1 MPTQEDIALVRA
13 SFANVVPIKDKA
25 ADLFYAR
32 LFEIAPQVRAL
43 FPSDLAEQKSK
54 LVAMMAAAVAG
65 IDDLPALVPVV
76 KALGARHVGYGATPA
91 HFEPVGQALLWTL
104 RTGLADAFTP
114 EVEAAWTKVYGVLAA
129 TMQAGAAEAAFEY
142 DKPSTLLAQFHDP
155 KIDEVSHSLDD
166 RLAALLGGAA
176 R

>member
-13 SFANVVPIKDKA
+13 SFAKVVPIKDKA

-54 LVAMMAAAVAG
+54 LMAMMAAAVAG
-65 IDDLPALVPVV
+65 LDDLPALV

-129 TMQAGAAEAAFEY
+129 TMQAGAAEAA
-142 DKPSTLLAQFHDP
+142 
-155 KIDEVSHSLDD
+155 VV
-166 RLAALLGGAA
+166 RAAE
-176 R
+176 

>member
-13 SFANVVPIKDKA
+13 SFAKVVPIKDKA

-43 FPSDLAEQKSK
+43 FPSDLAEQRSK
-54 LVAMMAAAVAG
+54 LMAMMAAAVAG
-65 IDDLPALVPVV
+65 LDDLPALVPVV
-76 KALGARHVGYGATPA
+76 KALGARHFGYGATPA

-129 TMQAGAAEAAFEY
+129 TMQAGAAEAA
-142 DKPSTLLAQFHDP
+142 
-155 KIDEVSHSLDD
+155 VV
-166 RLAALLGGAA
+166 RAAE
-176 R
+176 